1 MDATESPVAYNDAGG
16 PGVEQQDRAD
26 QEGAGQHHADRQQE
40 PVSEADV
47 LLPEQEGVS
56 VRVVEHALAAEL
68 VADGPHA
75 LDGFHKVAGL
85 PEAVQVEGELGK
97 LQRLCSWDCRRGK
110 LDVRS
115 LAFFEALFRCIQNNR
130 MRHLLRRF
138 SPVVSYLS

>member
-1 MDATESPVAYNDAGG
+1 M
-16 PGVEQQDRAD
+16 
-26 QEGAGQHHADRQQE
+26 
-40 PVSEADV
+40 SEADV

-68 VADGPHA
+68 VADGPHT

-85 PEAVQVEGELGK
+85 AEAVQVEGELGK
-97 LQRLCSWDCRRGK
+97 LQRLCSWDCTRGK

-115 LAFFEALFRCIQNNR
+115 LAFFKALFRCNQHKR